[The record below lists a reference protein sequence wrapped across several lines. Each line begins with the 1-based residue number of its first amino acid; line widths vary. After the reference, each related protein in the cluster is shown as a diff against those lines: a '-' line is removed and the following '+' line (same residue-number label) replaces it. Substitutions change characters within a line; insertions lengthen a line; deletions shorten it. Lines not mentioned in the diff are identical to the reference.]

1 MGKRAEEKAELI
13 ANGIMIS
20 VQGKTGR
27 VVYNTKEKSFTHYE
41 LMCAA
46 QKGYEQAEKDLA
58 LTWEDVRTILDK
70 ENDIL
75 HECNDNAQQVIEVYP
90 KGEDYYGEILK
101 RFNEQREKK

>member
-1 MGKRAEEKAELI
+1 MSKHSKMKSEKMSKRAKEKAELI
-13 ANGIMIS
+13 ANGILIS

-58 LTWEDVRTILDK
+58 LTWEDIRSI
-70 ENDIL
+70 
-75 HECNDNAQQVIEVYP
+75 IELYERR
-90 KGEDYYGEILK
+90 KAEDAAFDACDYEALLYE
-101 RFNEQREKK
+101 FNEQKKK

>member
-1 MGKRAEEKAELI
+1 MSKRAKEKAELI

-46 QKGYEQAEKDLA
+46 QKGYEQAEKETIERA
-58 LTWEDVRTILDK
+58 WEWMTS
-70 ENDIL
+70 
-75 HECNDNAQQVIEVYP
+75 A
-90 KGEDYYGEILK
+90 KGEHTFEDFRKAMEE
-101 RFNEQREKK
+101 N

>member
-1 MGKRAEEKAELI
+1 MSKRAKKASELI

-58 LTWEDVRTILDK
+58 LTIEDVRIILDK

-75 HECNDNAQQVIEVYP
+75 HECNDNSQQVIEVYP
-90 KGEDYYGEILK
+90 KEEDYYGEILK
-101 RFNEQREKK
+101 RFNEQKKK

>member
-1 MGKRAEEKAELI
+1 MSKRAKEKAELI

-46 QKGYEQAEKDLA
+46 QKGYSQAEK
-58 LTWEDVRTILDK
+58 ETIERVVSWLIK
-70 ENDIL
+70 N
-75 HECNDNAQQVIEVYP
+75 V
-90 KGEDYYGEILK
+90 DYYIGSMEFSRCLPIKYHVSCACWADLK
-101 RFNEQREKK
+101 AFIEEDNG

>member
-1 MGKRAEEKAELI
+1 MSKRAKEKAERI

-58 LTWEDVRTILDK
+58 LTWEDVQLIWQLC
-70 ENDIL
+70 DIVNEERPTL
-75 HECNDNAQQVIEVYP
+75 CGSHDFFTEV
-90 KGEDYYGEILK
+90 LK
-101 RFNEQREKK
+101 RYNEKRINEQRNGL

>member
-1 MGKRAEEKAELI
+1 MSKRAKEKAELI

-46 QKGYEQAEKDLA
+46 QKGYEQGEKDTITRIREQVKQWIPEKDGEEYTCGKRLA
-58 LTWEDVRTILDK
+58 FNTILHLL
-70 ENDIL
+70 E
-75 HECNDNAQQVIEVYP
+75 EME
-90 KGEDYYGEILK
+90 
-101 RFNEQREKK
+101 EK

>member
-1 MGKRAEEKAELI
+1 MSKRAKEKAELI

-46 QKGYEQAEKDLA
+46 QKGYEQAEKDIEA
-58 LTWEDVRTILDK
+58 L
-70 ENDIL
+70 
-75 HECNDNAQQVIEVYP
+75 
-90 KGEDYYGEILK
+90 ILK
-101 RFNEQREKK
+101 FLDSCDDRDYATVWWIKKNFGEYKKKIMEEKA

>member
-1 MGKRAEEKAELI
+1 MSKRAKEKAELI

-46 QKGYEQAEKDLA
+46 QKGYEQAEKDYIELA
-58 LTWEDVRTILDK
+58 QLWVDSGDANIMSFEQFLK
-70 ENDIL
+70 C
-75 HECNDNAQQVIEVYP
+75 HETQGN
-90 KGEDYYGEILK
+90 K
-101 RFNEQREKK
+101 

>member
-1 MGKRAEEKAELI
+1 MSKKAKEKAELI

-58 LTWEDVRTILDK
+58 LTWEDVNLIDSILIDMQD
-70 ENDIL
+70 EGVERHGGL
-75 HECNDNAQQVIEVYP
+75 RQ
-90 KGEDYYGEILK
+90 YYEEALK
-101 RFNEQREKK
+101 RFNEQRKK

>member
-1 MGKRAEEKAELI
+1 MSKRAKEKAELI

-46 QKGYEQAEKDLA
+46 QKGYEQAEKDTIERAVAWLKDNA
-58 LTWEDVRTILDK
+58 EKYIVQTTESYPDAPFKAIIGGKCWEDLK
-70 ENDIL
+70 K
-75 HECNDNAQQVIEVYP
+75 AM
-90 KGEDYYGEILK
+90 ED
-101 RFNEQREKK
+101 EK